1 MLVLCNFSK
10 LFDPPTKLPSN
21 NITPPP
27 SKIKISDRP
36 PAKTSKNFNALKAG
50 GGACHELGSLYK
62 LFFREIVNKSKK
74 E

>member
-10 LFDPPTKLPSN
+10 LFDPQIAGQQYTP
-21 NITPPP
+21 PPP